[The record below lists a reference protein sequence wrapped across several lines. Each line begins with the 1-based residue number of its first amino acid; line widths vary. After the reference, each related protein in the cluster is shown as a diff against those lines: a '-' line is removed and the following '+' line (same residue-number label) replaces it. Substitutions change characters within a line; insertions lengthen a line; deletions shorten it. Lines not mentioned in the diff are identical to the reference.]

1 MKHESRIMNREFIK
15 HRGNKSKF
23 GFADPKLR
31 TGAGFT
37 LIELL
42 LYMGL
47 FSILLTV
54 FLQLFGS
61 VFEAQLESEATSSVA
76 SDAKFIMGRFSYDL
90 NRAESIVAPSPLA
103 SASAILTVMA
113 DSEEL
118 TYSLDNGNLLL
129 ENGTTGTVDQL
140 NSNEASVSA
149 VSFIRLDGG
158 DKDVIQ
164 MSFTLVSGAIRSS
177 GREIKTYETSA
188 GLR

>member
-1 MKHESRIMNREFIK
+1 MNFYFDK
-15 HRGNKSKF
+15 GKSNS
-23 GFADPKLR
+23 
-31 TGAGFT
+31 GFT

-54 FLQLFGS
+54 FIQLFGT
-61 VFEAQLESEATSSVA
+61 VFETQLESEATTSIA
-76 SDAKFIMGRFSYDL
+76 TDAKFIMGRFTYDL
-90 NRAESIVAPSPLA
+90 NRAESIVFPTSLA
-103 SASAILTVMA
+103 SASSTLTIIA

-118 TYSLDNGNLLL
+118 TYSLQDGNLMLD
-129 ENGTTGTVDQL
+129 NSTDGTLDQL

-149 VSFIRLDGG
+149 VSFVRFDGG

-164 MSFTLVSGAIRSS
+164 MSFTLVSGAIRTT

>member
-1 MKHESRIMNREFIK
+1 MNKNIVTKNR
-15 HRGNKSKF
+15 
-23 GFADPKLR
+23 KLETNR
-31 TGAGFT
+31 LSGFT

-54 FLQLFGS
+54 FIQLFGT

-76 SDAKFIMGRFSYDL
+76 SDAKFIMGRFTYDM
-90 NRAESIVAPSPLA
+90 NRAESISAPASLA
-103 SASAILTVMA
+103 SPSSSLTIIA

-118 TYSLDNGNLLL
+118 TYSLDDGNLML
-129 ENGTTGTVDQL
+129 ENVTTGTLDQL
-140 NSNEASVSA
+140 NSNEASISA
-149 VSFIRLDGG
+149 ISFLRLDGG

-164 MSFTLVSGAIRSS
+164 MSFTVVSGATRTTGKEIRAY
-177 GREIKTYETSA
+177 KTSA